1 MNSVFVLLVFT
12 LFIGNATAQSNQQL
26 INWFA
31 GADIVG
37 TANSESELASDAIVR
52 EFEIS
57 ANSNIDHIWE
67 GTLTLSKHQ
76 EPGQTEDSPAEV
88 HEAFVFSNSII
99 EQGHLKLGKFF
110 LGVGRINR
118 FHRHDW
124 AFTNAPY
131 YHEQFFGTEGVKDT
145 GVEYSKLLSTERYI
159 NLTLGLTN
167 GREFVH
173 SHEHDHEEG
182 EEHEEMGNPHVPTH
196 YARLSS
202 FKEFSTTEG
211 FEYGVNYIGRTDSE
225 GTSFSYKGLDFIFK
239 NRVGKYVD
247 TLTQAELWQRTTTGE
262 GETTNDLG
270 AYIYFE
276 KGMDQNH
283 SYGFRLDYY
292 RPDSEEHDEEEEE
305 HHHGIEIDDE
315 LFTAGF
321 SYIYTNSEFLKTR
334 FTVSRS
340 EGYLV
345 DDKEVGN
352 TKASL
357 QLVFSIGAHPAHLY

>member
-131 YHEQFFGTEGVKDT
+131 YHDQFFGTEGVKDT

-173 SHEHDHEEG
+173 SHEHDTNFG
-182 EEHEEMGNPHVPTH
+182 FC
-196 YARLSS
+196 LSLWDRIFGTYTS
-202 FKEFSTTEG
+202 EPQDGHIDMK
-211 FEYGVNYIGRTDSE
+211 IGLSDQQDATTDSL
-225 GTSFSYKGLDFIFK
+225 SWSL
-239 NRVGKYVD
+239 KYPV
-247 TLTQAELWQRTTTGE
+247 
-262 GETTNDLG
+262 
-270 AYIYFE
+270 
-276 KGMDQNH
+276 K
-283 SYGFRLDYY
+283 
-292 RPDSEEHDEEEEE
+292 
-305 HHHGIEIDDE
+305 
-315 LFTAGF
+315 
-321 SYIYTNSEFLKTR
+321 
-334 FTVSRS
+334 
-340 EGYLV
+340 
-345 DDKEVGN
+345 
-352 TKASL
+352 
-357 QLVFSIGAHPAHLY
+357 

>member
-1 MNSVFVLLVFT
+1 MKSVSVILLLAFA
-12 LFIGNATAQSNQQL
+12 IGNANAQNNRQL

-37 TANSESELASDAIVR
+37 TANSESELPSDAMVR
-52 EFEIS
+52 EFELS
-57 ANSNIDHIWE
+57 ANAHIDHIWE
-67 GTLTLSKHQ
+67 GTLTLSKHR
-76 EPGQTEDSPAEV
+76 EPGQEDDPPAEV
-88 HEAFVFSNSII
+88 HEAFVFSNSIV

-110 LGVGRINR
+110 LGVGRLNR

-173 SHEHDHEEG
+173 SHDH
-182 EEHEEMGNPHVPTH
+182 EHEEETSEHGAAHVPTH

-211 FEYGVNYIGRTDSE
+211 LEYGLNYIGRTDSE
-225 GTSFSYKGLDFIFK
+225 GIKYSYAGVDFVYK
-239 NRVGKYVD
+239 NRVRRFVD
-247 TLTQAELWQRTTTGE
+247 TLAQFELWQRSTTHDSE
-262 GETTNDLG
+262 NHKDLG
-270 AYIYFE
+270 AYLYLE
-276 KGMDQNH
+276 KGMNQNH
-283 SYGFRLDYY
+283 SFGFRLDYFK
-292 RPDSEEHDEEEEE
+292 PDSEEHDEEESHDHE
-305 HHHGIEIDDE
+305 HGLEVENE
-315 LFTAGF
+315 LYTAGF

-340 EGYLV
+340 EGFV
-345 DDKEVGN
+345 VEEEEVGN